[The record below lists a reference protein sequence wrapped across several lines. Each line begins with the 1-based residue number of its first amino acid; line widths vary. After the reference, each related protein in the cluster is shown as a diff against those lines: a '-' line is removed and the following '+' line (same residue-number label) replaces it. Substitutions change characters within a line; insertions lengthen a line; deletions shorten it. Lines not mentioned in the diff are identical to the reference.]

1 MIRRLPF
8 LLLWLGALAAGPAAA
23 EDPAEAP
30 PPQHDA
36 WIRLDPQ
43 SGHLAGEDKI
53 TVAGRKTLVLY
64 LNPGL
69 KVETA
74 LIDGEAVELEQER
87 PLQVP
92 LPDEGSHEVTLRY
105 AGRLDQDPGRAF
117 LDERGAFLPAGS
129 GWLPETAEPRL
140 RYRLRVLVPP
150 PYRAVATGSL
160 VQETEQ
166 GGSRVAVFTA
176 ERALEPPSLFA
187 GVYEVADLQRGDT
200 LLRTYFPPEAKAL
213 APTYLENAG
222 RYIEALEARIGPYP
236 YEAFHV
242 VAGPLP
248 VGLGFPGLT
257 YISERILRLPFMQTR
272 SLAHEIAHSWWGNGI
287 GVDYE
292 SGNWAEGLTTFMAD
306 YALANAQGAAAA
318 REMRLGWL
326 RDYAALPKEQDWPV
340 VNFVSKTHDAQQV
353 IGYNKAAH
361 VFHMLEQELTPE
373 VFTAGLRGFWKSRQ
387 FSVAGWQDLQS
398 AFEEAAGKDLS
409 WFFSQWL
416 TRPGAPRLHL
426 ESAGVEKLGQGYRLQ
441 VRLRQDRPSY
451 RLAVPLHVETAEGET
466 RLTLEMTSTTAEGSF
481 DLESAPKRVS
491 VDGDYDLFRRLAP
504 EEATPI
510 FRDITL
516 NSGTR
521 VMTAVGENAEAA
533 QAAEDLTARLV
544 PRPPEG
550 TAPAGEAA
558 AEDPETPLLVVGL
571 EKELPAVLAKL
582 DLPSRPKVLEQPGSA
597 KVWTRRRPD
606 GGTAMIVAA
615 RDAESLAVLLR
626 PLPHYRR
633 YGYVVFKGSKAV
645 DKGVWPPQASP
656 LVKDLK

>member
-1 MIRRLPF
+1 MIRHLN
-8 LLLWLGALAAGPAAA
+8 LLLVCLGGLAIGPAAA
-23 EDPAEAP
+23 EDPGEAVP
-30 PPQHDA
+30 LQHDA

-53 TVAGRKTLVLY
+53 TVSGHKTLVLY

-74 LIDGEAVELEQER
+74 LLDGEAVELEDTR
-87 PLQVP
+87 PLQVA

-105 AGRLDQDPGRAF
+105 AGSLEQDPSRAF

-129 GWLPETAEPRL
+129 GWLPEAMEPRL
-140 RYRLRVLVPP
+140 RYRLQVLVPP

-166 GGSRVAVFTA
+166 GGSRVAVFAA
-176 ERALEPPSLFA
+176 ERALEAPSLFA
-187 GVYEVADLQRGDT
+187 GVYEVAELQRGET

-222 RYIEALEARIGPYP
+222 QYIEALEARIGSYP

-248 VGLGFPGLT
+248 VGLGFPGMT
-257 YISERILRLPFMQTR
+257 YVSERILRLPFMQTR

-287 GVDYE
+287 GVDYA

-306 YALANAQGAAAA
+306 YALAAAQGEAAA

-326 RDYAALPKEQDWPV
+326 RDYAALPKDQDWPV
-340 VNFVSKTHDAQQV
+340 TGFVSKTHDAQQV
-353 IGYNKAAH
+353 IGYNKAAFF
-361 VFHMLEQELTPE
+361 FHMLEQELTPE
-373 VFTAGLRGFWKSRQ
+373 IFDAGLRGFWNSKQ
-387 FSVAGWQDLQS
+387 LAVAGWTDLQS
-398 AFEEAAGKDLS
+398 AFEAAAGKDLT

-426 ESAGVEKLGQGYRLQ
+426 ESASVEKLDQGYRLK
-441 VRLRQDRPSY
+441 VALRQDPPSY
-451 RLAVPLHVETAEGET
+451 RLAVPLRVETAEGES
-466 RLTLEMTSTTAEGSF
+466 RLTLEMTGPAAEGSF
-481 DLESAPKRVS
+481 DLKTAPKRVG
-491 VDGDYDLFRRLAP
+491 VDSGYDLFRHLAP

-516 NSGTR
+516 NSDTR
-521 VMTAVGENAEAA
+521 VLTAVGENAEAA
-533 QAAEDLTARLV
+533 QAAEDLAARLI
-544 PRPPEG
+544 PRAPEG
-550 TAPAGEAA
+550 AVPAAAA

-571 EKELPAVLAKL
+571 EKELPAALAKL
-582 DLPSRPKVLEQPGSA
+582 ELAPRPKVLEQQGTA

-606 GGTAMIVAA
+606 GGAAMIVAA

-633 YGYVVFKGSKAV
+633 YGYVVFEGAKAV
-645 DKGVWPPQASP
+645 DKGVWPPEASP
-656 LVKDLK
+656 LVKELD